1 MAHGTQNNKQK
12 RPLHLIF
19 GNANDDG
26 LRCYLRYSALTPMGI
41 SFLKHSLM
49 NFIVSYKN
57 WKVSTWYHGK

>member
-1 MAHGTQNNKQK
+1 MGI
-12 RPLHLIF
+12 LHLIF